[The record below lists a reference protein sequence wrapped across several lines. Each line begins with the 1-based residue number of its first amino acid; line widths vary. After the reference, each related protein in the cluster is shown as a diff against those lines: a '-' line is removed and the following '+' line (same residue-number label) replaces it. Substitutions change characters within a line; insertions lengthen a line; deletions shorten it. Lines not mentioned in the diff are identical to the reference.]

1 MVEVKSISIDKD
13 YSFDLTKPISFP
25 DELMHKVELGV
36 VSSNA
41 IGLYCLCEEIK
52 MLKQEIR
59 ALKNGM
65 ANTRE

>member
-1 MVEVKSISIDKD
+1 MVEVKYIGIDKD
-13 YSFDLTKPISFP
+13 YSFELTKPISFP
-25 DELMHKVELGV
+25 DGLMHQVELGTI
-36 VSSNA
+36 SSDA

-59 ALKNGM
+59 ALKNEM